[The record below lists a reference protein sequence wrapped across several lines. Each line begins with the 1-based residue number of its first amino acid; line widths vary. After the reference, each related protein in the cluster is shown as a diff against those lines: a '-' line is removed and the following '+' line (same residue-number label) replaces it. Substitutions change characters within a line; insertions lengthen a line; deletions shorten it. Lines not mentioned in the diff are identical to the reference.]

1 MKPLGMSKYRLAK
14 EINVPRTAYWRDY
27 RRAPRHHGGHRS
39 APVPVL
45 RPLGRLVAALAGR
58 LRHADDARPAR
69 RGLAKMKPWPALPQR
84 AMARPPKAGGSSLRK
99 GLPSSFTKSGAAK
112 SRGPSCHRTRPRR
125 RFVVHPLGSRHMPN
139 HEIDDLESLAS
150 NDAPLHT
157 AYSGTRSESVVAA
170 RSIIRVSAT
179 PSSCTTTRR
188 SDIALVRRSSHRA
201 TTGLS
206 PRSAI
211 LWSAVADR

>member
-1 MKPLGMSKYRLAK
+1 MTYGRCKGSKSFGPQA
-14 EINVPRTAYWRDY
+14 VSF
-27 RRAPRHHGGHRS
+27 RATRASPFLKRS
-39 APVPVL
+39 E
-45 RPLGRLVAALAGR
+45 
-58 LRHADDARPAR
+58 
-69 RGLAKMKPWPALPQR
+69 Q
-84 AMARPPKAGGSSLRK
+84 SE
-99 GLPSSFTKSGAAK
+99 KS
-112 SRGPSCHRTRPRR
+112 T
-125 RFVVHPLGSRHMPN
+125 FVVHPFGSRYMPSQ
-139 HEIDDLESLAS
+139 EIDDLESLVS

-157 AYSGTRSESVVAA
+157 VYSGTRPESVLAA

-188 SDIALVRRSSHRA
+188 SDIALLRRSSHRA

>member
-1 MKPLGMSKYRLAK
+1 
-14 EINVPRTAYWRDY
+14 VPKARYT
-27 RRAPRHHGGHRS
+27 S
-39 APVPVL
+39 VPIM
-45 RPLGRLVAALAGR
+45 RNVAALHSFQCTDI
-58 LRHADDARPAR
+58 LRE
-69 RGLAKMKPWPALPQR
+69 
-84 AMARPPKAGGSSLRK
+84 SSER
-99 GLPSSFTKSGAAK
+99 ST
-112 SRGPSCHRTRPRR
+112 
-125 RFVVHPLGSRHMPN
+125 FVVHPLGGRHMPS

-157 AYSGTRSESVVAA
+157 VYSGTRSESVLAA

-188 SDIALVRRSSHRA
+188 SDIALLRRSSHRA